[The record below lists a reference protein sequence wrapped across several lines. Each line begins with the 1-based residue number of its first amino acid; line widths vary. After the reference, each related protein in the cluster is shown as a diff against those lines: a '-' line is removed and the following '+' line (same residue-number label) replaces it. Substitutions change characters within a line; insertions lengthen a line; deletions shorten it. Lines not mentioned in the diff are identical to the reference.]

1 MNKINYQKKLDEVI
15 TQLGNENRR
24 KVLVLHGCCA
34 PCSSYCLEYLGQYF
48 DIKLLYYNPN
58 ISSQEEYD
66 KRLAEVHRFV
76 DEFLSYVNSNEQFKT
91 EISSDDECTD
101 SSYVNYNIEVIDTK
115 YIPSEFYEAV
125 RGYENCEE
133 GGKRCHICYE
143 LRMREAALY
152 AKQIGAD
159 YFTTTLSISPLK
171 NSSVIN
177 EIGQRL
183 ATELGIEHLPSDF
196 KKKEGY
202 KRSIEL
208 SKEYNLY
215 RQNYCGCAFSK
226 RSAEKENI

>member
-76 DEFLSYVNSNEQFKT
+76 DEFLSYVN
-91 EISSDDECTD
+91 
-101 SSYVNYNIEVIDTK
+101 YNIEVIDAK

-133 GGKRCHICYE
+133 GRERCHICYE

-226 RSAEKENI
+226 RSAEKESI